1 MSAAVQRV
9 DPAAEEDRVIA
20 RALEILTRR
29 HARGKPLTDPEAIR
43 AYLRLRL
50 AERPCEIFG
59 AIFLDT
65 QNRVLACEELFT
77 GTIDAAQVYPRV
89 VAQRAL
95 LHNAAA
101 LVVFHNHPSGVAE
114 PSRADELL
122 THRLKDAL
130 ALLDLRLLDHFV
142 VSAEGAVSM
151 AERGLI

>member
-1 MSAAVQRV
+1 MSAAVQWV
-9 DPAAEEDRVIA
+9 DPAAEEDRVVA

-29 HARGKPLTDPEAIR
+29 HARGKPLTDPAATR
-43 AYLRLRL
+43 AYLRLWL

-77 GTIDAAQVYPRV
+77 GTIDSAQVYPRV

-101 LVVFHNHPSGVAE
+101 LVVYHNHPSGVAE
-114 PSRADELL
+114 PSRADEAL
-122 THRLKDAL
+122 TRRLGDAL
-130 ALLDLRLLDHFV
+130 ALLDIRLLDHFV
-142 VSAEGAVSM
+142 VSAEGSVSM
-151 AERGLI
+151 AERRLL